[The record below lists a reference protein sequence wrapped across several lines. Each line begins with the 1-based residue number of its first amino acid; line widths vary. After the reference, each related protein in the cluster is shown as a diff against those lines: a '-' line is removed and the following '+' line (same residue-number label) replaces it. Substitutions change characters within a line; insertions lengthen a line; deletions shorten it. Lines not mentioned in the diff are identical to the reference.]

1 MKKKNIKVK
10 KGKGD
15 ISITIEN
22 NLNANNKQINH
33 QPKAEGFIKPGV
45 LKRRRRKK
53 KVEDNEEIN
62 NETLQQSLQKL
73 PPLKD
78 VSYIKPGPVGAFKI
92 WQNTMDSYNTTV
104 PMNQAQQLGLVPPQL
119 PAPPT
124 QQALPPPPTQQALS
138 APPTAEKP
146 LTLENFKQV
155 MSMMREEQQRP
166 PSEWGR
172 NLVDDDDEPR
182 MPASPTFSTM
192 SKRNYLEDDMDFANE
207 IENSVAEVY
216 GLDPNDPETKET
228 SKEVQ
233 QILNKARAGVE
244 TIQAKRLGTLHANK
258 KMVPRGKY
266 KDTEAYKMAYNKA
279 YNERISKDQDD
290 ISEIT
295 EVGRTRAGKK
305 KVQIS
310 DPSESGVTD
319 RSRQRERERLKREL
333 EGELEE
339 LNKQMPDFGDFENFD
354 VDTELAKAGLTRIEE
369 F

>member
-33 QPKAEGFIKPGV
+33 QPI
-45 LKRRRRKK
+45 KRRRRKK

-62 NETLQQSLQKL
+62 NETLKQSLQEL

-78 VSYIKPGPVGAFKI
+78 TSYIKPGPVGAFKI

-124 QQALPPPPTQQALS
+124 QLSLPAPPTQS
-138 APPTAEKP
+138 AQPAPTAAENP

-172 NLVDDDDEPR
+172 NLVDDDEPR

-207 IENSVAEVY
+207 IENSVDEVY

-279 YNERISKDQDD
+279 YNEQISKDED
-290 ISEIT
+290 EINEDT
-295 EVGRTRAGKK
+295 VVGRTRAGKK

-310 DPSESGVTD
+310 DDLKSGVTD

-333 EGELEE
+333 EE
-339 LNKQMPDFGDFENFD
+339 LNKQIPDFGDFENFD